1 MRYHIQEY
9 GHTSVLFLKDDLTF
23 HDIQDLGA
31 LLYKEVRETNGAL
44 IVDMRNVPTMDITI
58 TGQFVAAH
66 REAKSHRREFVV
78 ANVCPS
84 VLNTLI
90 AGQVNNLVQ
99 IYPTTQEAIADI
111 EERAR
116 GGVARKFIP
125 EIKCGHDDCVYF
137 TYARYREQITQ
148 ACQYPFP
155 DEVVNDPTCRCYRM
169 NWNQRKSDAQNV
181 EIPLQMGKRKS
192 LYEIRDKASRETA
205 SNEENEAVEEKVSPA
220 PEPIPLPQP
229 VPRVVPRGANNH
241 PVESHPVESHP
252 AHPTHHHLPHA
263 APATIPSA
271 ITTQPLAP
279 DPFADDNFPSARQA
293 GSSSKASAH
302 GAPLAPKEA
311 EVHSPHAIHAPK
323 PVTEPKNQTPEET
336 VRHYVE
342 SWNDGRFAAEYRSLS
357 KRSRVLPLEEYCQRR
372 RSLQAQQ
379 IQTHGKSTRQEIGK
393 FDSIAIDGEHAHVEI
408 TRIDRAPNGT
418 RCYAEYF
425 TLIHEDGEWR
435 IKTLQQGEERR
446 NPIAPPKNRV
456 MKVDDFSGR
465 GQHLK
470 HHHSTGSEKE

>member
-9 GHTSVLFLKDDLTF
+9 GHSSVLFLKDDLTF

-44 IVDMRNVPTMDITI
+44 IVDMRNVPSMDITI

-66 REAKSHRREFVV
+66 REAKSLRREFVV

-155 DEVVNDPTCRCYRM
+155 DEVINDPTCRCYRM
-169 NWNQRKSDAQNV
+169 NWNQRKNDAQNV
-181 EIPLQMGKRKS
+181 EVPLQMGKKKS
-192 LYEIRDKASRETA
+192 LYEIRDKAARENNPT
-205 SNEENEAVEEKVSPA
+205 EEADGKKPQAQEETPT
-220 PEPIPLPQP
+220 PQPQP
-229 VPRVVPRGANNH
+229 VVPPRVVRGSNNH
-241 PVESHPVESHP
+241 PVEARP
-252 AHPTHHHLPHA
+252 HHSPQIHTPSHA
-263 APATIPSA
+263 APATPHASIAPIAS
-271 ITTQPLAP
+271 P
-279 DPFADDNFPSARQA
+279 DPFADDNFPHTQVP
-293 GSSSKASAH
+293 ASIPRPAPAH
-302 GAPLAPKEA
+302 GYDVARTEA
-311 EVHSPHAIHAPK
+311 ETHAIHGDHPGRTG
-323 PVTEPKNQTPEET
+323 TEPRNQTPEET

-357 KRSRVLPLEEYCQRR
+357 KKSRVLPLEEYCQRR
-372 RSLQAQQ
+372 RSLQATQ
-379 IQTHGKSTRQEIGK
+379 IQSQGKSTRQEIGK
-393 FDSIAIDGEHAHVEI
+393 FDSVSIDGEHAHVEI
-408 TRIDRAPNGT
+408 TRIDRGATGT
-418 RCYAEYF
+418 HCYAEHF

-435 IKTLQQGEERR
+435 IKSLRQGEERR
-446 NPIAPPKNRV
+446 NPITPPRGRV
-456 MKVDDFSGR
+456 MKADDFLGR
-465 GQHLK
+465 EQHLK
-470 HHHSTGSEKE
+470 RHHSTTTERE